1 MFVLLYALACKAPPA
16 IPPAAAAAPALKSI
30 GIETVMRRAGGVD
43 WESIAAITR
52 ANIARLWTSPS
63 ARKWVSLNG
72 RR

>member
-1 MFVLLYALACKAPPA
+1 MFVFLYALACKAPPA
-16 IPPAAAAAPALKSI
+16 TPPATAAPALKSI
-30 GIETVMRRAGGVD
+30 GMETVMRRAGGVD

-63 ARKWVSLNG
+63 VRKWVSLNG

>member
-16 IPPAAAAAPALKSI
+16 IPPATAPPALKSI
-30 GIETVMRRAGGVD
+30 GMGTVMRRAGGVD

-63 ARKWVSLNG
+63 ARKWVSLDG